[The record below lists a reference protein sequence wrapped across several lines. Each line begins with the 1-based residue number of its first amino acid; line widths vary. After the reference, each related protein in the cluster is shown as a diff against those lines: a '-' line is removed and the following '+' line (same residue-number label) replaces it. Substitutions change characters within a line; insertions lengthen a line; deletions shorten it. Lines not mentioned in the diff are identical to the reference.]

1 MSTSQPPTR
10 RTVSSV
16 RRYEDAEHAV
26 DYLSDHDF
34 PVDHVSIVARASA
47 TSSRCPGA

>member
-26 DYLSDHDF
+26 DYLSDDDL
-34 PVDHVSIVARASA
+34 PVDHVSIVGTGLA
-47 TSSRCPGA
+47 TSSRYPGA